1 MIAAVRNPH
10 TDVLGHCTGR
20 IIAGRG
26 ASVTEI
32 PQSRAVGGGGQA
44 AATSDF
50 AVDDPGPLLRGAG
63 EVIGPAAGRVRIWS
77 GRRRLLLPG

>member
-26 ASVTEI
+26 R
-32 PQSRAVGGGGQA
+32 PQSEFDAEAVFTACRDHGVA
-44 AATSDF
+44 VEVNCRPTTARSAPATT
-50 AVDDPGPLLRGAG
+50 
-63 EVIGPAAGRVRIWS
+63 
-77 GRRRLLLPG
+77 